1 MELTGKR
8 IKLRTLSIS
17 DLEVLARWN
26 QDSELQEY
34 VDSNLPLECHQ
45 LERWYHDNVP
55 DRCYQVFA
63 IETNSGRLIGDL
75 ELDHICWNRREA
87 ELRIR
92 IGEKDYWN
100 QGFGTEAIQLIFDYL
115 LVKKKFSRI
124 YLRVY
129 RFNQRAISCY
139 LKNGFK
145 QVGILQRRAEG
156 WKDII
161 LMEISRIKYQN
172 QKCCLSKKAG

>member
-8 IKLRTLSIS
+8 IRLRPLSIN

-26 QDSELQEY
+26 QDTELQEY
-34 VDSNLPLECHQ
+34 VDCNLPVVHYQ
-45 LERWYHDNVP
+45 LERWYKDNVP
-55 DRCYQVFA
+55 DRHRQVFA
-63 IETNSGRLIGDL
+63 IETIDGRLIGDL
-75 ELDHICWNRREA
+75 ELDHICWSKREA

-92 IGEKDYWN
+92 IGEKDCWN
-100 QGFGTEAIQLIFDYL
+100 HGLGTEAIQLVFDYL
-115 LVKKKFSRI
+115 LDDKKFNCI

-129 RFNQRAISCY
+129 RFNRRAIKCY

-145 QVGILQRRAEG
+145 QVGVLQRRTEG

-161 LMEISRIKYQN
+161 LMEIKRIKYQRPI
-172 QKCCLSKKAG
+172 QSKKVG

>member
-8 IKLRTLSIS
+8 IHLRLLTIK
-17 DLEVLARWN
+17 DLEALERWG

-34 VDSNLPLECHQ
+34 VDCNLPTEHHQ
-45 LERWYHDNVP
+45 LKRWYKDNVP
-55 DRCYQVFA
+55 DRHYQVFA
-63 IETNSGRLIGDL
+63 IETISGRLIGDL
-75 ELDHICWNRREA
+75 ELDHICWSKREA

-92 IGEKDYWN
+92 IGEKDCWN
-100 QGFGTEAIQLIFDYL
+100 QGFGTEAIQLIFNYL
-115 LVKKKFSRI
+115 MATKKFNRI

-129 RFNQRAISCY
+129 RFNQRAINCY

-145 QVGILQRRAEG
+145 QVGVLQRRTEG

-161 LMEISRIKYQN
+161 LMEINCIKYKNIIQ
-172 QKCCLSKKAG
+172 SKKVG